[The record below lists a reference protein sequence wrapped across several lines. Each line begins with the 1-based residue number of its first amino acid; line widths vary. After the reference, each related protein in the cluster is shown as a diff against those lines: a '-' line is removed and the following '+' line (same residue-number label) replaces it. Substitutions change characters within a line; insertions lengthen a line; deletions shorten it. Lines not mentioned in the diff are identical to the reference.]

1 MAGTDIADTLLTAGQ
16 NEGVERSVLP
26 MPQLAGVVNARLRKQ
41 SRWGK
46 RYGHASLSTTNLG
59 TGTNS
64 PRCIGGS
71 SNGGFAIVD
80 DQCNGYNEST
90 STFVS
95 PSFVMPATLAT
106 NPRIP
111 GAVSGWLPDTSFF
124 PVPARSF
131 QRQKTTPCASCYA
144 IGYLWTAIQYENP
157 FNSTDQM
164 IRVVATDPVD
174 QTLVFVQEFTAAVA
188 TFGGIFYPRLI
199 ACGSTVVLTY
209 VYVSAAATPT
219 VMARRL
225 TSLAGQFGAETA
237 ITAVGVATGYDASVY
252 SSTSFL
258 LAVVRAAAVA
268 YVALVDAA
276 TFAVG
281 ATQLAP
287 DIATAISVV
296 GSATA
301 GVFVGYGTAPN
312 ITRVSV
318 YPGALGAIIGTAS
331 VSIVYN
337 QRPLLCLNPSGG
349 VRVVFGSSVGGSP
362 SLGIFNV
369 RDVSAAATPA
379 QTATSRTA
387 CTRSRTRSSSARPST
402 CGPRP
407 RRGRLRA
414 TPRCCVSR
422 PQRPSARAA
431 SCPFPAPS
439 RCPCRT
445 TW

>member
-1 MAGTDIADTLLTAGQ
+1 MAGTDITDTLLTAGQ

-26 MPQLAGVVNARLRKQ
+26 MPQLATVVNARLRKQ

-46 RYGHASLSTTNLG
+46 RYGHTSLSTTNLG

-80 DQCNGYNEST
+80 DQCNGYNETT

-164 IRVVATDPVD
+164 IRVRGDGPRGPDAGLRAGVHGGHRDLRRRLLP
-174 QTLVFVQEFTAAVA
+174 AAH
-188 TFGGIFYPRLI
+188 RLRLDRSPDVRLRVG
-199 ACGSTVVLTY
+199 CGD
-209 VYVSAAATPT
+209 AT

-225 TSLAGQFGAETA
+225 TSLARAVRRGDGDLPLSESPRATTPRPTA
-237 ITAVGVATGYDASVY
+237 RL
-252 SSTSFL
+252 SFL

-281 ATQLAP
+281 A
-287 DIATAISVV
+287 
-296 GSATA
+296 
-301 GVFVGYGTAPN
+301 
-312 ITRVSV
+312 
-318 YPGALGAIIGTAS
+318 
-331 VSIVYN
+331 
-337 QRPLLCLNPSGG
+337 PSC
-349 VRVVFGSSVGGSP
+349 
-362 SLGIFNV
+362 
-369 RDVSAAATPA
+369 A
-379 QTATSRTA
+379 
-387 CTRSRTRSSSARPST
+387 
-402 CGPRP
+402 
-407 RRGRLRA
+407 
-414 TPRCCVSR
+414 
-422 PQRPSARAA
+422 
-431 SCPFPAPS
+431 
-439 RCPCRT
+439 
-445 TW
+445 

>member
-1 MAGTDIADTLLTAGQ
+1 MAGTDIADNLLTAGQ

-64 PRCIGGS
+64 PRCIGGA

-80 DQCNGYNEST
+80 DQCNGYNETT

-174 QTLVFVQEFTAAVA
+174 QTLVFVQEFTSATA

-199 ACGSTVVLTY
+199 TCGSTVVLTY
-209 VYVSAAATPT
+209 MYATAAATYRI
-219 VMARRL
+219 MARNL
-225 TSLAGQFGAETA
+225 TYAC
-237 ITAVGVATGYDASVY
+237 
-252 SSTSFL
+252 
-258 LAVVRAAAVA
+258 
-268 YVALVDAA
+268 
-276 TFAVG
+276 
-281 ATQLAP
+281 
-287 DIATAISVV
+287 
-296 GSATA
+296 GS
-301 GVFVGYGTAPN
+301 
-312 ITRVSV
+312 I
-318 YPGALGAIIGTAS
+318 
-331 VSIVYN
+331 
-337 QRPLLCLNPSGG
+337 QR
-349 VRVVFGSSVGGSP
+349 
-362 SLGIFNV
+362 
-369 RDVSAAATPA
+369 
-379 QTATSRTA
+379 
-387 CTRSRTRSSSARPST
+387 
-402 CGPRP
+402 
-407 RRGRLRA
+407 
-414 TPRCCVSR
+414 
-422 PQRPSARAA
+422 
-431 SCPFPAPS
+431 
-439 RCPCRT
+439 
-445 TW
+445 